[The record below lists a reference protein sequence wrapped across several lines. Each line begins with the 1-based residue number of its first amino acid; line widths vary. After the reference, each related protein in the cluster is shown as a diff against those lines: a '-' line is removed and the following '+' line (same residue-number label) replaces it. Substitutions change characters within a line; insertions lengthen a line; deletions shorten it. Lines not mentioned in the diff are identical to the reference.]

1 MSSESPQLTA
11 AAARSGSLEILSE
24 RLRLRR
30 FQAGDLPAFVAY
42 RSDPDV
48 ARYQSWDTSY
58 GTADAERFLGEQ
70 NEAAFG
76 QPGVWVQ
83 LAATDRG
90 NGTLVGDCAVRIQA
104 NQPETAELGVTFSP
118 RYQGDGLAAE
128 AMGVVVDHL
137 FEHVG
142 LHRVFAEID
151 DRNDAAQRMF
161 ARLGFRCEGRLVEA
175 DWFKD
180 EWCTL
185 RIYALL
191 RRDWELSRRG
201 IAPSGATVGCADPK
215 TGP

>member
-1 MSSESPQLTA
+1 MSSEPSTQVTA
-11 AAARSGSLEILSE
+11 APTRSASPEILSQ

-30 FQAGDLPAFVAY
+30 FQADDLPAFVAD

-58 GTADAERFLGEQ
+58 GMGDAKRFLAEQ
-70 NEAAFG
+70 NKAAFG

-83 LAATDRG
+83 LAATDRVT
-90 NGTLVGDCAVRIQA
+90 GTLVGDCAVRVLA
-104 NQPETAELGVTFSP
+104 DQPETAELGVTFSP
-118 RYQGDGLAAE
+118 RYQGAGLAAE
-128 AMGVVVDHL
+128 AMGALVDHL

-142 LHRVFAEID
+142 LHRIFAETD
-151 DRNDAAQRMF
+151 DRNDAAQRLF

-185 RIYALL
+185 RTHALL
-191 RRDWELSRRG
+191 RREWELSRRG
-201 IAPSGATVGCADPK
+201 IAP
-215 TGP
+215 